1 MKDPIGTCTYNQLY
15 QNVKRYSKN
24 GEFFCKELMTVFQ
37 QRAELESNY
46 SKGLQKLAGK
56 LIRASKG
63 MSDNTTYRAWCHVSD
78 EMYARADAHRSLGN
92 AFQQEAI
99 VEIRQLMDEHN
110 RRKRPLDSAVER
122 TGKLVTT
129 NWNEQLKTKKKLISL
144 TREHEALFNF
154 VESNKH
160 ICTEKEK
167 QKMLNRLTKSAE
179 VQTRVDEEY
188 FRTNMEGHHMRLK
201 WENTQR
207 NCYQIIQELEKQ
219 RIEVLY
225 DIMNRYKLHMSSFEQ
240 ILRHGQKQIEQTVQR
255 VDVDKDIQTLVAENR
270 LTVDDN
276 KAEFL
281 IADYFEEETKS
292 LMGRGRRKDAIKL
305 KLQRLEE
312 NISKTKKDCDGIEKL
327 IKTYS
332 ENPSFSNQKNLEE
345 TEQQLDEN
353 KLKRDLL
360 EATHCKLSVSLSEIE
375 GRPRSL
381 HRFSDSIL
389 KWKEKDCEHS
399 VVQLTRPVKLR
410 RTPFRSRQSLR
421 ASIIYKGPVKA
432 ATQSDD
438 DQRPDVVKPALNC
451 VGKGRALYNFTPQQ
465 DDELALKEGDLLNI
479 YTRGDGG
486 WWYGNLNGQT
496 GHFPSSYVEEL
507 PVLDQV
513 QSSEA

>member
-1 MKDPIGTCTYNQLY
+1 MKDPIGTCTAKRPNFTVFQYNQLY

-63 MSDNTTYRAWCHVSD
+63 MSDN
-78 EMYARADAHRSLGN
+78 
-92 AFQQEAI
+92 
-99 VEIRQLMDEHN
+99 
-110 RRKRPLDSAVER
+110 AVER

-240 ILRHGQKQIEQTVQR
+240 ILRHTVQR

-421 ASIIYKGPVKA
+421 ASIIYKGPVSFGPQQSVEPSPDPRDTTTTAAA
-432 ATQSDD
+432 ATQD
-438 DQRPDVVKPALNC
+438 N
-451 VGKGRALYNFTPQQ
+451 Q